1 MRSGCFFKGLLFL
14 LVLIGAWEGWSWLE
28 TKQRRLTEIRT
39 QQSKATEALEK
50 LTEQWAAIERAQ
62 TELKAL
68 RERENEA
75 NQASDKISE
84 TERRLTGEIKYL
96 ALSMREAVTKV
107 RKAAID
113 TKVAELKIEGQ
124 ATLTTA
130 RILKITDDSIT
141 FLHEDGVAN
150 LRVQTKDLPSQFTEM
165 YDLGPS
171 GLARRLQLL
180 ESEGAGPKNAR

>member
-14 LVLIGAWEGWSWLE
+14 LILVGAWEGWSWLE
-28 TKQRRLTEIRT
+28 AKQRRLTEIRT
-39 QQSKATEALEK
+39 QQSTATEALEK

-68 RERENEA
+68 RKRKNEA

-96 ALSMREAVTKV
+96 ALSMREAVTKI

-113 TKVAELKIEGQ
+113 TRVNELKLEGRPS
-124 ATLTTA
+124 LTNA

-150 LRVQTKDLPSQFTEM
+150 LK
-165 YDLGPS
+165 
-171 GLARRLQLL
+171 L
-180 ESEGAGPKNAR
+180 ESDQLPETLTRRFDIGPKGITASLERLEKAL